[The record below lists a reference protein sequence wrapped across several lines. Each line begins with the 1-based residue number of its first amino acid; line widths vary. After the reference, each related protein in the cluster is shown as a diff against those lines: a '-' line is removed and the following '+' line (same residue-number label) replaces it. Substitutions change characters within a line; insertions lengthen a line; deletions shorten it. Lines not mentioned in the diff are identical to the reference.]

1 MFDRRGDIKQAML
14 THACNLIVYSE
25 LGALPTALFHLR
37 TSHAFSSFQGAN
49 RTPYSHPINLLY
61 EKAVVDYLPIFADLK
76 QRPVL
81 VVGGGEVAA
90 RKVDLLLRAGAQVRI
105 VAQALSAE
113 LEHQHLQGRVEWLGQ
128 NFVPQQL
135 DDVFLVIAATDDSA
149 LNAEVYAEADK
160 RRVLANVVDDQPRC
174 SFIFPSII
182 DRSPLVVAVSSSGQ
196 APVLARM
203 LREKLE
209 ALLPASLGQMAEL
222 AGGLRG
228 KVKQRLASIGARR
241 RFWEKTFNGRFATLV
256 ANGQT
261 EQAQQQLE
269 QDLTAFAQGN
279 EGAQGEIALVG
290 AGPGDVGLLTL
301 RGLQVMQQADVV
313 LYDHLVS
320 EETLDL
326 VRRDAERICVGKRAG
341 AHSVIQE
348 ETNRLL
354 VELAQQGKR
363 VVRLK
368 GGDPFIF
375 GRGGEE
381 LQVAAA
387 AGIPFQV
394 VPGVTAA
401 AGATAY
407 AGIPLTHRDHAQSVT
422 FITGHCRDDDD
433 GLDWPALARAR
444 QTLAIYMGTMKA
456 ADISR
461 NLIAHGRDADTP
473 VAVISRGTRADQQ
486 VQTGTLQQL
495 EQLTRQAPLPALL
508 VIGEVVELHH
518 QIAWFGHQSQTAV
531 AARPA
536 VVNLA

>member
-1 MFDRRGDIKQAML
+1 M
-14 THACNLIVYSE
+14 
-25 LGALPTALFHLR
+25 
-37 TSHAFSSFQGAN
+37 
-49 RTPYSHPINLLY
+49 
-61 EKAVVDYLPIFADLK
+61 
-76 QRPVL
+76 L
-81 VVGGGEVAA
+81 VVGGGDVAA
-90 RKVDLLLRAGAQVRI
+90 RKVDLLQRAGAEIRI
-105 VAQALSAE
+105 VAQSLSPE
-113 LEHQHLQGRVEWLGQ
+113 LEQQRQQGQLLWLGKT
-128 NFVPQQL
+128 FDPQQL
-135 DDVFLVIAATDDSA
+135 DDVFLAIAATDDNA
-149 LNAEVYAEADK
+149 LNAAVFAEADK

-196 APVLARM
+196 APVLARL

-209 ALLPASLGQMAEL
+209 ALLPASLGQMAQV
-222 AGGLRG
+222 AGRWRG
-228 KVKQRLASIGARR
+228 QAKQRLASIGERR
-241 RFWEKTFNGRFATLV
+241 RFWEKAFGGRFATLV

-261 EQAQQQLE
+261 AQAERQLE
-269 QDLTAFAQGN
+269 QDLQSFAAGD

-320 EETLDL
+320 GEILDL

-422 FITGHCRDDDD
+422 FITGHCRPDGD
-433 GLDWPALARAR
+433 GLDWADLARAR

-456 ADISR
+456 ADISQR
-461 NLIAHGRDADTP
+461 LIAHGRAADTP

-486 VQTGTLQQL
+486 VQIGTLDQL
-495 EQLTRQAPLPALL
+495 EHLAQRAPLPALL

-518 QIAWFGHQSQTAV
+518 QIAWFGHQSQTEG

>member
-1 MFDRRGDIKQAML
+1 MFLA
-14 THACNLIVYSE
+14 
-25 LGALPTALFHLR
+25 
-37 TSHAFSSFQGAN
+37 
-49 RTPYSHPINLLY
+49 
-61 EKAVVDYLPIFADLK
+61 
-76 QRPVL
+76 
-81 VVGGGEVAA
+81 
-90 RKVDLLLRAGAQVRI
+90 
-105 VAQALSAE
+105 
-113 LEHQHLQGRVEWLGQ
+113 
-128 NFVPQQL
+128 
-135 DDVFLVIAATDDSA
+135 IAATDDNA
-149 LNAEVYAEADK
+149 LNAAVFAEADK

-196 APVLARM
+196 APVLARL
-203 LREKLE
+203 LRESWRRCCPPVWGRWRRWR
-209 ALLPASLGQMAEL
+209 AAGAARSNSGWPRSASVAVSGRKPSA
-222 AGGLRG
+222 AVSPRWWPT
-228 KVKQRLASIGARR
+228 ARR
-241 RFWEKTFNGRFATLV
+241 RRRSGS
-256 ANGQT
+256 
-261 EQAQQQLE
+261 E
-269 QDLTAFAQGN
+269 QDLQSFAAGD

-320 EETLDL
+320 GEILDL

-401 AGATAY
+401 AGRPPT
-407 AGIPLTHRDHAQSVT
+407 
-422 FITGHCRDDDD
+422 
-433 GLDWPALARAR
+433 PAFR
-444 QTLAIYMGTMKA
+444 
-456 ADISR
+456 
-461 NLIAHGRDADTP
+461 
-473 VAVISRGTRADQQ
+473 
-486 VQTGTLQQL
+486 
-495 EQLTRQAPLPALL
+495 
-508 VIGEVVELHH
+508 
-518 QIAWFGHQSQTAV
+518 
-531 AARPA
+531 
-536 VVNLA
+536 

>member
-1 MFDRRGDIKQAML
+1 M
-14 THACNLIVYSE
+14 
-25 LGALPTALFHLR
+25 
-37 TSHAFSSFQGAN
+37 
-49 RTPYSHPINLLY
+49 
-61 EKAVVDYLPIFADLK
+61 DYLPIFADLK
-76 QRPVL
+76 RRPVL

-90 RKVDLLLRAGAQVRI
+90 RKVSLLQRAGAEIRI
-105 VAQALSAE
+105 VAQSLSPE
-113 LEHQHLQGRVEWLGQ
+113 LEQQRRQGQVLWLGTA
-128 NFVPQQL
+128 FDPRQL
-135 DDVFLVIAATDDSA
+135 DEVFLAIAATDDAA
-149 LNAEVYAEADK
+149 LNALVFAEADK
-160 RRVLANVVDDQPRC
+160 RRLLANVVDDQPLC

-196 APVLARM
+196 APVLVRM

-209 ALLPASLGQMAEL
+209 ALLPASLGQMAEV
-222 AGGLRG
+222 AGRWRG
-228 KVKQRLASIGARR
+228 RVKQRLASIAERR
-241 RFWEKTFNGRFATLV
+241 RFWEKTFGGRFSTLV
-256 ANGQT
+256 ANGQA
-261 EQAQQQLE
+261 EQAERQLE
-269 QDLTAFAQGN
+269 QDLQRFALGG
-279 EGAQGEIALVG
+279 EGVQGEIALVG

-320 EETLDL
+320 EEILDL

-422 FITGHCRDDDD
+422 FITGHCRPDGD
-433 GLDWPALARAR
+433 GLDWADLARAR

-461 NLIAHGRDADTP
+461 RLIANGRAASTP

-495 EQLTRQAPLPALL
+495 EELAQGAPLPALL

-518 QIAWFGHQSQTAV
+518 QIAWFGHQPQAERAS
-531 AARPA
+531 RPA

>member
-1 MFDRRGDIKQAML
+1 M
-14 THACNLIVYSE
+14 
-25 LGALPTALFHLR
+25 
-37 TSHAFSSFQGAN
+37 
-49 RTPYSHPINLLY
+49 
-61 EKAVVDYLPIFADLK
+61 DYLPIFADLK

-81 VVGGGEVAA
+81 VVGGGDVAA
-90 RKVDLLLRAGAQVRI
+90 RKVSLLQRAGAEIRI
-105 VAQALSAE
+105 VAQSLSPE
-113 LEHQHLQGRVEWLGQ
+113 LEQQRQQGRVLWLGKT
-128 NFVPQQL
+128 FDPQQL
-135 DDVFLVIAATDDSA
+135 DDVFLAIAATDDNA
-149 LNAEVYAEADK
+149 LNAAVFAEADK

-196 APVLARM
+196 APVLARL

-209 ALLPASLGQMAEL
+209 ALLPASLGLMAQV
-222 AGGLRG
+222 AGRWRG
-228 KVKQRLASIGARR
+228 QVKQRLASIGERR
-241 RFWEKTFNGRFATLV
+241 RFWENTFGGRFATLV

-261 EQAQQQLE
+261 AQAERQLE
-269 QDLTAFAQGN
+269 QDLHRFATGE

-320 EETLDL
+320 GEILDL

-422 FITGHCRDDDD
+422 FITGHCRPDGD
-433 GLDWPALARAR
+433 GLDWADLARAR

-456 ADISR
+456 ADISQR
-461 NLIAHGRDADTP
+461 LIAHGRDASTP

-486 VQTGTLQQL
+486 VQIGTL
-495 EQLTRQAPLPALL
+495 EQLEYLAQRAPLPALL

-518 QIAWFGHQSQTAV
+518 QIAWFGHQSQTEG

>member
-1 MFDRRGDIKQAML
+1 M
-14 THACNLIVYSE
+14 
-25 LGALPTALFHLR
+25 
-37 TSHAFSSFQGAN
+37 
-49 RTPYSHPINLLY
+49 
-61 EKAVVDYLPIFADLK
+61 DYLPIFADLK

-81 VVGGGEVAA
+81 VVGGGDVAA
-90 RKVDLLLRAGAQVRI
+90 RKVSLLQRAGAEIRI
-105 VAQALSAE
+105 VAQSLSPE
-113 LEHQHLQGRVEWLGQ
+113 LEQQRQQGRVLWLGKT
-128 NFVPQQL
+128 FDPQQL
-135 DDVFLVIAATDDSA
+135 DDVFLAIAATDDNA
-149 LNAEVYAEADK
+149 LNAAVFAEADK

-196 APVLARM
+196 TPVLARL

-209 ALLPASLGQMAEL
+209 ALLPASLGLMAQV
-222 AGGLRG
+222 AGRWRG
-228 KVKQRLASIGARR
+228 QVKQRLASIGERR
-241 RFWEKTFNGRFATLV
+241 RFWENTFGGRFATLV

-261 EQAQQQLE
+261 AQAERQLE
-269 QDLTAFAQGN
+269 QDLHRFAAGD
-279 EGAQGEIALVG
+279 EGTQGEIALVG

-320 EETLDL
+320 GEILDL

-422 FITGHCRDDDD
+422 FITGHCRPDGD
-433 GLDWPALARAR
+433 GLDWADLARAR

-456 ADISR
+456 ADISQR
-461 NLIAHGRDADTP
+461 LIAHGRDAATP

-486 VQTGTLQQL
+486 VQIGTL
-495 EQLTRQAPLPALL
+495 EQLEYLAQRAPLPALL

-518 QIAWFGHQSQTAV
+518 QIAWFGHQSQTEG

>member
-1 MFDRRGDIKQAML
+1 M
-14 THACNLIVYSE
+14 
-25 LGALPTALFHLR
+25 
-37 TSHAFSSFQGAN
+37 
-49 RTPYSHPINLLY
+49 
-61 EKAVVDYLPIFADLK
+61 DYLPIFADLK

-81 VVGGGEVAA
+81 VVGGGDVAA
-90 RKVDLLLRAGAQVRI
+90 RKVDLLQRAGAEIRI
-105 VAQALSAE
+105 VAQSLSPE
-113 LEHQHLQGRVEWLGQ
+113 LEQQRQQGQLLWLGKT
-128 NFVPQQL
+128 FDPQQL
-135 DDVFLVIAATDDSA
+135 DDVFLAIAATDDNA
-149 LNAEVYAEADK
+149 LNAAVFAEADK

-196 APVLARM
+196 APVLARL

-209 ALLPASLGQMAEL
+209 ALLPASLGQMAQV
-222 AGGLRG
+222 AGRWRG
-228 KVKQRLASIGARR
+228 QAKQRLASIGERR
-241 RFWEKTFNGRFATLV
+241 RFWEKAFGGRFATLV

-261 EQAQQQLE
+261 AQAERQLE
-269 QDLTAFAQGN
+269 QDLQSFAAGD

-320 EETLDL
+320 GEILDL

-401 AGATAY
+401 AGETAY

-422 FITGHCRDDDD
+422 FITGHCRPDGD
-433 GLDWPALARAR
+433 GLDWADLARAR

-456 ADISR
+456 ADISQR
-461 NLIAHGRDADTP
+461 LIAHGRAADTP

-486 VQTGTLQQL
+486 VQIGTLDQL
-495 EQLTRQAPLPALL
+495 EHLAQRAPLPALL

-518 QIAWFGHQSQTAV
+518 QIAWFGHQSQTEG